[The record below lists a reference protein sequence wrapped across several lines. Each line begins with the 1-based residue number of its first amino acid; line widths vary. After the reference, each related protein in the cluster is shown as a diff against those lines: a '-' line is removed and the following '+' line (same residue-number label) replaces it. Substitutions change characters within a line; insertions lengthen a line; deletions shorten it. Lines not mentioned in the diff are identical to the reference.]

1 MSFKSNSK
9 SDIYISENQINL
21 LNKDIEVIINLL
33 VNIDNKILNSN
44 IKDNDKLTNELF
56 IIRKKIFNVNF
67 KLHKL
72 ELLDN
77 QNQNLNI
84 IKNKIKYMND
94 NFKLINDFNKQ
105 ILQKNKKKAID
116 TLTIVN
122 TIFLPLSLITGYF
135 GMNFKSMGA
144 PSNKSGIFTIKN
156 SQLFV
161 FLLFISLTFLVIV
174 LFYHNIL
181 PQ

>member
-1 MSFKSNSK
+1 MPHSFSLVN
-9 SDIYISENQINL
+9 EFP

-84 IKNKIKYMND
+84 LKNKIKYMND

>member
-84 IKNKIKYMND
+84 LKNKIKYMND

>member
-1 MSFKSNSK
+1 MSFKSNTK
-9 SDIYISENQINL
+9 SNIHISDKEINL
-21 LNKDIEVIINLL
+21 LTNDVEDIINLL
-33 VNIDNKILNSN
+33 VNLDNKILSSSIRDNS
-44 IKDNDKLTNELF
+44 KLTNELF

-67 KLHKL
+67 RLHKL

-77 QNQNLNI
+77 QNNNLKNL
-84 IKNKIKYMND
+84 KNKISFMID
-94 NFKLINDFNKQ
+94 NFRLINDFNRQ

-144 PSNKSGIFTIKN
+144 PSTKTGIFTIKN
-156 SQLFV
+156 SQVFV